1 MQERVKKIFASHEA
15 ETVVKDKS
23 VNPIFQEDVSAAWTV
38 G

>member
-15 ETVVKDKS
+15 ETIVEDKS
-23 VNPIFQEDVSAAWTV
+23 VDPIFQEDVPTAWTV